1 MDFLMVSLLVV
12 AAILLYSLIYTWLLA
27 KRQKDVDVID
37 TPIPKAV
44 QAHSYLS
51 NPIFLTYG
59 IFFALLLLIIVFVS
73 IYFF

>member
-1 MDFLMVSLLVV
+1 MDFLMISLLIV
-12 AAILLYSLIYTWLLA
+12 AAILVFSLIYTWQLA
-27 KRQKDVDVID
+27 RRQKAVDVID
-37 TPIPKAV
+37 SAIPKAV

-51 NPIFLTYG
+51 NPIFLSYG